1 MGLQGKGYKMD
12 IVFVIDATGSMTP
25 IMNEVKANALSLGDK
40 ITEALKAANK
50 NVDELRLRVIDFA
63 DFASEGED
71 AIRLSDFYTM
81 PEQKAEFE
89 ARINNIDIDMRGGDI
104 PENALE
110 ALYAAIN
117 SDWVKIGAGEK
128 GRHIIVLMTDAVPL
142 NLQERAGC
150 VGYHADE
157 YPSNIEELTEIWSAD
172 SQSSITKLSP
182 TNKRL
187 IIFAPTGSDKA
198 GHTWDDVTSWEW
210 VTGATV
216 DPAKGLAELDLSV
229 IIAEIVRSA

>member
-40 ITEALKAANK
+40 ISQALEAAKK
-50 NVDELRLRVIDFA
+50 PVDELRLRVIDFA

-81 PEQKAEFE
+81 PTQKAEFE
-89 ARINNIDIDMRGGDI
+89 ARVNNIDIDMRGGDI

-110 ALYAAIN
+110 ALFAAIN

-150 VGYHADE
+150 IGYQADE
-157 YPSNIEELTEIWSAD
+157 YPTNIEELAEIWGAD
-172 SQSSITKLSP
+172 AQSSITKLSP
-182 TNKRL
+182 LNRRL
-187 IIFAPTGSDKA
+187 VLFVPDGNDAA
-198 GHTWDDVTSWEW
+198 GHSWDAVKSWDWTSSK
-210 VTGATV
+210 TV
-216 DPAKGLAELDLSV
+216 DSAKGLGELDLSV
-229 IIAEIVRSA
+229 IIGEIVRSA